1 MSVPSNAASST
12 SIPSPLIVSSEP
24 DNPLLIDNTEKAERY
39 IADLARQLY
48 SNTDFSRNVKSDDN
62 IAKDAIKRAQSFW
75 NNLPNS
81 WKEAITG

>member
-24 DNPLLIDNTEKAERY
+24 SNPLLIDNTEKAERY
-39 IADLARQLY
+39 MADLARQLY

-62 IAKDAIKRAQSFW
+62 IAKDAMTRAQSFW

>member
-1 MSVPSNAASST
+1 MAEGST
-12 SIPSPLIVSSEP
+12 VVSIPSPLLVSS
-24 DNPLLIDNTEKAERY
+24 DSSNPLLIDNTQKAERY
-39 IADLARQLY
+39 MADLAKQLY
-48 SNTDFSRNVKSDDN
+48 FNTDFSRSNKSDDN